1 VSVAQRLGAECVGL
15 EGDSV
20 SDVALPN
27 LDIRVAN
34 LEQFISVAGRF
45 DLALCLEVGEHLSQ
59 ERSNSLVHDLC
70 SLSDCVLFSAAI
82 PGQGGA
88 NHINEQWQSWWAR
101 LFAENDFILFDCIR
115 PRVWSNRAVEQW
127 YRQNMFLYVDKTK
140 SATLALP
147 LESKL
152 DIDIIHPDATKS

>member
-1 VSVAQRLGAECVGL
+1 MSVAQRLGAERVGL
-15 EGDSV
+15 EGDPVTMSRCRIWIF
-20 SDVALPN
+20 ALLIWNNSFLSP
-27 LDIRVAN
+27 
-34 LEQFISVAGRF
+34 EGFP
-45 DLALCLEVGEHLSQ
+45 LALCLEVGEHLSQ

-101 LFAENDFILFDCIR
+101 LFAENDFILFHCIR

-127 YRQNMFLYVDKTK
+127 YCQNMFLYVDKTK

-147 LESKL
+147 SNRNSTL
-152 DIDIIHPDATKS
+152 T